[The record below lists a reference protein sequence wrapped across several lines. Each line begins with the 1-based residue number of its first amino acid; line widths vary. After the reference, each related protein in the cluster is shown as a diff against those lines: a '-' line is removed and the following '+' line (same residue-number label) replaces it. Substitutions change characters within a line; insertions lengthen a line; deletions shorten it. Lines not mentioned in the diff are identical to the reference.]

1 MPEQATLTL
10 SAAAA
15 TNAAR
20 AADGE
25 TRTSGAPLAR
35 LGALLR
41 AQGHWLLVIVPILVL
56 GWGPFAWCQR
66 IWQTPHGPVAYQ
78 PFVPLLTLALVWARR
93 GELTL
98 VYQELALL
106 FPPDSPKRRGRLWPA
121 ALGCVLTLFTYAT
134 QVPGLSILA
143 LIVVIIGIVYYV
155 YGREILRYAA
165 SPLLYLFTMVPPP
178 ISLIAGLRNTVAI
191 AVAARAADLLHSLGV
206 PTAAARDQFVLVP
219 GYRLEVSWALSG
231 LGVLGPTLA
240 LTLWLLILKRARPWT
255 GLLLLALAGGTALLL
270 NLLRVALVARI
281 GMTNP
286 GLADTLTDA
295 SSWLLVAPT
304 VALAWAM
311 TRLMGIGKTVR
322 RT

>member
-1 MPEQATLTL
+1 MPEQATLTPPVTT
-10 SAAAA
+10 AV
-15 TNAAR
+15 R
-20 AADGE
+20 AADGG
-25 TRTSGAPLAR
+25 TRRTNDGLLTR

-41 AQGHWLLVIVPILVL
+41 AQGHWLLVIVPILIL

-78 PFVPLLTLALVWARR
+78 PFVPFLTLALLWARR

-106 FPPDSPKRRGRLWPA
+106 FPPDSSKRRGRLWVA
-121 ALGCVLTLFTYAT
+121 VLGCVLTLFTYAT

-143 LIVVIIGIVYYV
+143 LIIVVIGIVYYV

-165 SPLLYLFTMVPPP
+165 SPLLFLFTMVPPP
-178 ISLIAGLRNTVAI
+178 ISLIAGLRDTVAI
-191 AVAARAADLLHSLGV
+191 AVAARGADLLHSLGV
-206 PTAAARDQFVLVP
+206 PTAAARDQYVLVP
-219 GYRLEVSWALSG
+219 GYRLEVGWALSG

-270 NLLRVALVARI
+270 NLLRVAVVARI

-286 GLADTLTDA
+286 SLADTLSNA
-295 SSWLLVAPT
+295 SSWFLVAPMF
-304 VALAWAM
+304 ALVWVT

-322 RT
+322 RA